1 MIIAAPWAGNDVQLR
16 LQLWQSVSVDATA
29 AALLNSLNAQRDHVL
44 GILEGLGD
52 NELSRPILPTAW
64 TCLGLVHHLAL
75 DVERFW
81 FQTVV
86 AGAPHAAEAD
96 GGTTSSW
103 HVPSGMGADDVLAL
117 YRREIEQANKIIET
131 TPSEAA
137 PAYWPEWFGN
147 FRLADLRAILL
158 HVITET
164 ACHAGHLDAARE
176 LIDGRTWMVL

>member
-1 MIIAAPWAGNDVQLR
+1 
-16 LQLWQSVSVDATA
+16 
-29 AALLNSLNAQRDHVL
+29 
-44 GILEGLGD
+44 
-52 NELSRPILPTAW
+52 
-64 TCLGLVHHLAL
+64 VHHLAL

-131 TPSEAA
+131 TSSESGLHLGFRGAGDGNRTRTISLGSSTIA
-137 PAYWPEWFGN
+137 PGYGPELPFMAVW
-147 FRLADLRAILL
+147 
-158 HVITET
+158 
-164 ACHAGHLDAARE
+164 
-176 LIDGRTWMVL
+176 IDRGWI